1 MKALTGIA
9 AAEFARRRRQL
20 MRMAG
25 EDAILVLP
33 AAPERVRSHD
43 THYPYRQD
51 SDFWYLSGF
60 PEPDAVLVL
69 VPGRKHGEA
78 ILFCRER
85 DPEREGWDGPRAGQ
99 DGAVND
105 YGMDDAYPIDDLD
118 EIPIRF
124 NYKASPSLD
133 EIENALAAA
142 FSTLS
147 TMTPEEIEAGISFEE
162 AKKTALMA
170 AIQAH

>member
-60 PEPDAVLVL
+60 PEPEAVLVL
-69 VPGRKHGEA
+69 MTNVMRPPRTTMST
-78 ILFCRER
+78 CRSR
-85 DPEREGWDGPRAGQ
+85 S
-99 DGAVND
+99 
-105 YGMDDAYPIDDLD
+105 I
-118 EIPIRF
+118 
-124 NYKASPSLD
+124 STSSL
-133 EIENALAAA
+133 
-142 FSTLS
+142 SS
-147 TMTPEEIEAGISFEE
+147 SFP
-162 AKKTALMA
+162 A
-170 AIQAH
+170 

>member
-60 PEPDAVLVL
+60 PEIRQFQTDIPNARRASIQVLFTKDA
-69 VPGRKHGEA
+69 
-78 ILFCRER
+78 ER
-85 DPEREGWDGPRAGQ
+85 GGFPYQ
-99 DGAVND
+99 LKSSV
-105 YGMDDAYPIDDLD
+105 
-118 EIPIRF
+118 
-124 NYKASPSLD
+124 
-133 EIENALAAA
+133 
-142 FSTLS
+142 
-147 TMTPEEIEAGISFEE
+147 IS
-162 AKKTALMA
+162 KKTGVSVRFASMDSNCRPSA
-170 AIQAH
+170 YC